1 MEKKKVVMLSEAES
15 LECLLHRLPKEHS
28 YRKFFEVELHR
39 SKSGKRGEARMKRKF
54 NEFYLPEEHDVM
66 WNVSLAIGGWRVQMD
81 GLLLTDRCA
90 VIIES
95 KNISG
100 RIVFDEKTGEFYRF
114 NDDDEKTIMEDPTI
128 QLNKHMRFLEAWF
141 KIQNITVPIDGLVVF
156 TPKQCEFVSKP
167 KNKYICKT
175 YQMVEYLHIILQNYP
190 QRIASPKLDDIKKAI
205 EDNQAPYQ
213 RIPLCEQYRL
223 DWRELKR
230 GVLCNKCIMYSM
242 ERKNHSWK
250 CTKCGEKNSH
260 AHVYAISEYFSLIDS
275 SISNRQFR
283 AFCLIESQSVA
294 KRLITSLNLQK
305 TGELKGRKYQL
316 RDKVDSPVKS
326 ESPI

>member
-100 RIVFDEKTGEFYRF
+100 RIHFDEATGEFYRF

-128 QLNKHMRFLEAWF
+128 QLNKHIRFLEAWF
-141 KIQNITVPIDGLVVF
+141 KIRNIPMPIDGLVVF
-156 TPKQCEFVSKP
+156 TPKQCEFISKP
-167 KNKYICKT
+167 KDKYICKT

-205 EDNQAPYQ
+205 EDNLAPYQ

-223 DWRELKR
+223 DWRELKK
-230 GVLCNKCIMYSM
+230 GVLWKGCKEYAVRRKHKSGWVCSICNKSDETAALHSM
-242 ERKNHSWK
+242 Q
-250 CTKCGEKNSH
+250 
-260 AHVYAISEYFSLIDS
+260 EYFSLIS
-275 SISNRQFR
+275 SEVSNKQFR
-283 AFCLIESQSVA
+283 DF
-294 KRLITSLNLQK
+294 LN
-305 TGELKGRKYQL
+305 
-316 RDKVDSPVKS
+316 VDSPFTASRELARYDLEIQGTYKNRVYTLKQAGY
-326 ESPI
+326 

>member
-1 MEKKKVVMLSEAES
+1 MDKKEVVMLTEIEA
-15 LECLLHRLPKEHS
+15 LECLLNRLPEDHS
-28 YRKFFEVELHR
+28 YRKFFEVELFR

-54 NEFYLPEEHDVM
+54 NEFYLPEEHHII

-90 VIIES
+90 LIIES

-100 RIVFDEKTGEFYRF
+100 KIHFDDATGEFFRF
-114 NDDDEKTIMEDPTI
+114 NEDDEKTTMEDPVI

-141 KIQNITVPIDGLVVF
+141 KIRNINMPIDGLVVF

-167 KNKYICKT
+167 KDKYICKT
-175 YQMVEYLHIILQNYP
+175 YQMVEYLHNILQNYP
-190 QRIASPKLDDIKKAI
+190 QRMTSRKISSIKTEI
-205 EDNQAPYQ
+205 GNNQVPYQ

-230 GVLCNKCIMYSM
+230 GVLCNKCIRYSM

-250 CTKCGEKNSH
+250 CTKCGEKDSH
-260 AHVYAISEYFSLIDS
+260 AHAYAISEYFSLIDS

-294 KRLITSLNLQK
+294 TRLITALNLEGS
-305 TGELKGRKYQL
+305 GELKGRKYRL
-316 RDKVDSPVKS
+316 RNGVDSP
-326 ESPI
+326 

>member
-1 MEKKKVVMLSEAES
+1 MNKKEVVLLTETEA
-15 LECLLHRLPKEHS
+15 LECLLHRLPEEHS

-54 NEFYLPEEHDVM
+54 NEFYSPEEHYVI

-81 GLLLTDRCA
+81 GLLLTERCA
-90 VIIES
+90 LIIES

-100 RIVFDEKTGEFYRF
+100 RIHFDEATGEFCRF
-114 NDDDEKTIMEDPTI
+114 NDDDEKTIMEDPVI
-128 QLNKHMRFLEAWF
+128 QLNKHMRFLGAWF
-141 KIQNITVPIDGLVVF
+141 KIRNINMPIDGLVVF

-167 KNKYICKT
+167 KDKYICKT
-175 YQMVEYLHIILQNYP
+175 YQMVEYLHTILQNYP
-190 QRIASPKLDDIKKAI
+190 QKVPTHKLLSIKNEI
-205 EDNQAPYQ
+205 DNNQVPYQ

-250 CTKCGEKNSH
+250 CTKCGEKDSH
-260 AHVYAISEYFSLIDS
+260 AHAYAISEYFSLIDS

-294 KRLITSLNLQK
+294 TRLITALNLK
-305 TGELKGRKYQL
+305 GSGELKGRKYRL
-316 RDKVDSPVKS
+316 RNGADTP
-326 ESPI
+326 